1 MGSVG
6 TKEVNYMAACRSIDK
21 DMFSCEVISVDR
33 VCSFMSVGRRSVFFH
48 YINVS
53 VLLEVPNGGLSY
65 ILLHRQITTPRS
77 SFFKTTI
84 ILHWWHEIW
93 IHTRSSYMEK
103 DILAA
108 I

>member
-1 MGSVG
+1 
-6 TKEVNYMAACRSIDK
+6 MAACRSIDK

-33 VCSFMSVGRRSVFFH
+33 VCSFMSVGRRFVF
-48 YINVS
+48 INVS

-65 ILLHRQITTPRS
+65 LLLHRQITTPRS

-84 ILHWWHEIW
+84 ILHWCMRFGFIQGVAIW
-93 IHTRSSYMEK
+93 EK
-103 DILAA
+103 DIVAA

>member
-21 DMFSCEVISVDR
+21 DMFSGEVISVDR
-33 VCSFMSVGRRSVFFH
+33 VCSFMSVGRRSFLFH

-53 VLLEVPNGGLSY
+53 VLLEVPYGGLSY
-65 ILLHRQITTPRS
+65 LLLHRQITTPRN

-84 ILHWWHEIW
+84 ILHWCMRFGFMQGVAIW
-93 IHTRSSYMEK
+93 GK
-103 DILAA
+103 DIVAA

>member
-6 TKEVNYMAACRSIDK
+6 TKEVNYMAACRLIDK
-21 DMFSCEVISVDR
+21 DMFSCEVTSVDR
-33 VCSFMSVGRRSVFFH
+33 VCSFM
-48 YINVS
+48 S

-65 ILLHRQITTPRS
+65 LLLHRQITTPRS

-84 ILHWWHEIW
+84 ILHWCMRFGFIQGVAIW
-93 IHTRSSYMEK
+93 EK
-103 DILAA
+103 DIVAA